1 MGGLDELQELKRD
14 ARVKAG
20 LSASFESQEFE
31 SFGHSP
37 EYYLRASSPQREKEE
52 KKRRKELAEANEHGE
67 GNEKDL
73 HSEDDTKSFARNEL
87 LLRPKVRYL
96 MLFVFALFF

>member
-1 MGGLDELQELKRD
+1 MKRE

-20 LSASFESQEFE
+20 LSPSFEEQDFQ

-52 KKRRKELAEANEHGE
+52 RKRRKELAEANEDDD

-73 HSEDDTKSFARNEL
+73 PSEDDAKSFIRNEL
-87 LLRPKVRYL
+87 LLRPKVRYD
-96 MLFVFALFF
+96 MLFYVG